1 MNVFMVVQALVI
13 GLTVM
18 ASAAVAFR
26 KLLPQ
31 TSRRLFGRIAH
42 AWNRPGRS
50 LPLRWLGRRL
60 QPAEASSGGC
70 GSGDGC
76 GSCGGCAPAP
86 APSTA
91 KTDRMPLDFR
101 PRQR

>member
-1 MNVFMVVQALVI
+1 MLVQALVI
-13 GLTVM
+13 GLVVV

-26 KLLPQ
+26 KLMPQ
-31 TSRRLFGRIAH
+31 TSRRLLGRIAY
-42 AWNRPGRS
+42 AWNQPHRHA
-50 LPLRWLGRRL
+50 LLRRLGRWL

-76 GSCGGCAPAP
+76 SSCGSCAPAP
-86 APSTA
+86 APSKTA
-91 KTDRMPLDFR
+91 EAVPLEFR